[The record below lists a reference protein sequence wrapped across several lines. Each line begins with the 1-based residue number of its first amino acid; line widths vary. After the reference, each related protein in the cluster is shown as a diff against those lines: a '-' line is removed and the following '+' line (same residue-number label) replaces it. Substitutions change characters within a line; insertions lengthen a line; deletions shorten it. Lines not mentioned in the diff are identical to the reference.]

1 MTWKGTQEQR
11 PKGKQMGFGLGS
23 WELALEHLA
32 LGQMEGGKG
41 NEWHKV
47 MGEYGLDGA
56 L

>member
-1 MTWKGTQEQR
+1 ME
-11 PKGKQMGFGLGS
+11 FGLGS
-23 WELALEHLA
+23 WELGLYHDLA
-32 LGQMEGGKG
+32 LDQMGEEKG